1 MRIIAGIFKG
11 RKILRPVDKST
22 RPLKDMVRESIFN
35 ILEHS
40 KLTDNKLKNLNVLD
54 LYSGIGSFGL
64 ECLSRGA
71 RKIFFVEKHN
81 PTLEILKKNIK
92 TLNCE
97 NKCEIIENDVT
108 KLKEFSQISN
118 HKFNLVFLDPPFK
131 DMNVNLIIDLI
142 YDMKIL
148 YKKAIIIVH
157 RNKDTEEKYN
167 KNIKLIRLEN
177 YGKSKI
183 IFNQFVD

>member
-108 KLKEFSQISN
+108 KLKEFSKISN

-167 KNIKLIRLEN
+167 KKIKLIRLEN

>member
-11 RKILRPVDKST
+11 RKILLPVDKST

-71 RKIFFVEKHN
+71 RKVFFVEKHI

-92 TLNCE
+92 ILNCE
-97 NKCEIIENDVT
+97 NKCQIIENDVT

>member
-11 RKILRPVDKST
+11 RKILLPVDKST

-71 RKIFFVEKHN
+71 RKVFFVEKHV

-97 NKCEIIENDVT
+97 NKCQIIENDVT
-108 KLKEFSQISN
+108 KLKEFSKILN

-148 YKKAIIIVH
+148 NKKGVIIVH
-157 RNKDTEEKYN
+157 RNKDIKEKYN
-167 KNIKLIRLEN
+167 KKLSLIRIEN

-183 IFNQFVD
+183 IFNKFLD

>member
-11 RKILRPVDKST
+11 RKILQPFDKST

-40 KLTDNKLKNLNVLD
+40 KLTDNKLKNLSVLD

-71 RKIFFVEKHN
+71 RKIFFVEKHI

-108 KLKEFSQISN
+108 KLKEFSKISN

-157 RNKDTEEKYN
+157 RNKNIEEKYN
-167 KNIKLIRLEN
+167 KKIKLIRIEN

>member
-1 MRIIAGIFKG
+1 MRIIAGVFKG
-11 RKILRPVDKST
+11 RKILRPLDKST

-118 HKFNLVFLDPPFK
+118 HKFNLVFLDTPFK

>member
-11 RKILRPVDKST
+11 RKILKPVDTST

-40 KLTDNKLKNLNVLD
+40 KLTNNKLKNLNVLD

-71 RKIFFVEKHN
+71 RKVFFIEKHL
-81 PTLEILKKNIK
+81 PTLKILKKNIK

-97 NKCEIIENDVT
+97 NNCEIIENDVT
-108 KLKEFSQISN
+108 RLKEFSKILN

-148 YKKAIIIVH
+148 DNKAVIIVH
-157 RNKDTEEKYN
+157 RNKDTKEKYN
-167 KNIKLIRLEN
+167 KKLNKIRIEN

-183 IFNQFVD
+183 IFNQLLD

>member
-11 RKILRPVDKST
+11 RKILLPVDKST

-71 RKIFFVEKHN
+71 RKVFFVEKHV
-81 PTLEILKKNIK
+81 PTLEILKKYIK
-92 TLNCE
+92 SLNCE
-97 NKCEIIENDVT
+97 NKCQIIENDVT
-108 KLKEFSQISN
+108 KLKEFSKISN
-118 HKFNLVFLDPPFK
+118 HKFNLFFLDPPFK
-131 DMNVNLIIDLI
+131 DKNVSSIVDLI
-142 YDMKIL
+142 HNMKIVD
-148 YKKAIIIVH
+148 KKGIIIIH

-167 KNIKLIRLEN
+167 EKMKLIRIEN